1 MSEALQVAEIT
12 IVDVRVAQV
21 EVFDVAELPKLR
33 EMRLLEG
40 AAADRGRQDMSSGVK
55 SQFRVEFCVECC
67 GGLDLSCLLY
77 TSDAADE

>member
-1 MSEALQVAEIT
+1 MAGRVWQHEGAELSEALQVAEIT

-40 AAADRGRQDMSSGVK
+40 AAADRGR
-55 SQFRVEFCVECC
+55 
-67 GGLDLSCLLY
+67 
-77 TSDAADE
+77 